1 MPISCR
7 SAASCSDW
15 QRKASARILT
25 LALPPDTDGVGKV
38 FTHDSTGPG
47 RPPPSPTLNSR
58 ARLEEDYRCLGADA
72 PGRLG
77 GGGGE
82 HLSSSGPELIETDR
96 DHRKAKPIPINREGP
111 GRPSPPRRTSA
122 RASTGS
128 SSPRYKRALV

>member
-47 RPPPSPTLNSR
+47 VGGRPPPSPTLNSR
-58 ARLEEDYRCLGADA
+58 ARLEEGYRCLGR
-72 PGRLG
+72 PTRRG
-77 GGGGE
+77 GLRGAW
-82 HLSSSGPELIETDR
+82 LSSIF
-96 DHRKAKPIPINREGP
+96 
-111 GRPSPPRRTSA
+111 PRVV
-122 RASTGS
+122 
-128 SSPRYKRALV
+128 LN